1 MAETTHDV
9 PKPKELGY
17 QNAGDE
23 DFYKYGQIISDIPA
37 LNWPD
42 CLQVYDRMRSSD
54 GQTIAVLKAIT
65 LPILGTT
72 WRLNP
77 DGARPEVV
85 NFVAEQLGLPVI
97 GQEGKTKTVRRE
109 NRFSWAEH
117 LRMALLMVPFGSM
130 FFEQVVQQLPDGK
143 WGLRKV
149 AARMPDSLK
158 KINVARDGGLV
169 SIEQHP
175 PKFVTNY
182 RASDAHESISIPVD
196 RLVAYSFDREGADW
210 AGRSLLRPAYKHWLI
225 KEKLLKIEVV
235 GVERNSTGVPVYKNP
250 AGATDEQ
257 IEKGRKMAQAY
268 RGGSTAGLSIPDG
281 AEFYLIGVNGQL
293 LSAREVINYH
303 DGQIGKVALA
313 HFLNL
318 SDGSYALAS
327 VQAELFMQSLA
338 STADQVADTA
348 TQHIVGDLVA
358 WNWGPEEPIP
368 AIEYD
373 DIRSSSLEVATALR
387 TLADAGLVRG
397 DRSLE
402 EWLRRDLGAPTKD
415 TPPPTEQW
423 TPETDTADSAPGE
436 EVVDA

>member
-1 MAETTHDV
+1 MAETEV
-9 PKPKELGY
+9 PTPKELGY
-17 QNAGDE
+17 QNSGEE

-37 LNWPD
+37 LAWPD
-42 CLQVYDRMRSSD
+42 CLEVYDRMRSTD
-54 GQTIAVLKAIT
+54 GQIIAVLKAIT

-85 NFVAEQLGLPVI
+85 EFVAEQLGLPVI
-97 GQEGKTKTVRRE
+97 GQEGKLKTVRRE

-117 LRMALLMVPFGSM
+117 LRLALLMVPFGSM
-130 FFEQVVQQLPDGK
+130 FFEQVVQPLPDGK

-149 AARMPDSLK
+149 AARMPESLK
-158 KINVARDGGLV
+158 KINIARDGGLV
-169 SIEQHP
+169 SIEQQA
-175 PKFVTNY
+175 PKFITNY
-182 RASDAHESISIPVD
+182 RAADAQSITIPVD

-235 GVERNSTGVPVYKNP
+235 GVERNSTGVPVYENP
-250 AGATDEQ
+250 PGATEEQ
-257 IEKGRKMAQAY
+257 IEKGRKMTQAY
-268 RGGSTAGLSIPDG
+268 RGGSNAGVSIPNG
-281 AEFYLIGVNGQL
+281 GKLFLKGVDGQL
-293 LSAREVINYH
+293 LSARDVINYH
-303 DGQIGKVALA
+303 DSQIGKVALA

-327 VQAELFMQSLA
+327 VQAELFMQSLS

-348 TQHIVGDLVA
+348 TQHIIGDLVA

-402 EWLRRDLGAPTKD
+402 EWLRRDLGAPVKD
-415 TPPPTEQW
+415 TPPPEEPW
-423 TPETDTADSAPGE
+423 TPENETAESAPGE
-436 EVVDA
+436 EAADG